1 MPVAIL
7 WLLCCLQCWRLN
19 LDGIAAAA
27 AVDAV
32 PGAGDVVA
40 GQGQW
45 GLPSCP
51 SLLSCGNSGEL
62 QFKENSFQ
70 ISRLRLMLLLLVSRR
85 TRQE

>member
-27 AVDAV
+27 EDAV

-40 GQGQW
+40 GQGQRGW
-45 GLPSCP
+45 LPSCP

>member
-27 AVDAV
+27 GDAV

-40 GQGQW
+40 GQGQR

-70 ISRLRLMLLLLVSRR
+70 ISRLRLMLLLVSRR